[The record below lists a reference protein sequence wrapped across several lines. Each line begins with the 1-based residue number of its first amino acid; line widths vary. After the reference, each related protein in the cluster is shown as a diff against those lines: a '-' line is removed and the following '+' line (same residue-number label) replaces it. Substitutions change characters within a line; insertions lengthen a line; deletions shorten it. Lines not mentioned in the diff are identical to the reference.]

1 MLSVIPSGIFG
12 SNFTRKIAKTLI
24 INNESNVL
32 SINDLINGMASLFIL
47 KSAIFFLA
55 GNEIIPNTLNNA
67 NEVIVR
73 YESSL
78 KFGMSEVNARIENR
92 KYPSIKSF

>member
-1 MLSVIPSGIFG
+1 MLSVIPSGMFG

-24 INNESNVL
+24 TNNENNVL
-32 SINDLINGMASLFIL
+32 NIKDFTKGIASLFISI
-47 KSAIFFLA
+47 SAIFFLA

-73 YESSL
+73 YGSSL
-78 KFGMSEVNARIENR
+78 KFGISEVNAKIENR
-92 KYPSIKSF
+92 KYPSIK